1 MFVEARREGAEMG
14 SWDKGGLLRKPI
26 KASRQSVVPRGGGL
40 LFLLLLVHGTW
51 ICRAETLKSHQI
63 CRAALS
69 FSPYRRM
76 REPLIDI
83 RTGKKVARPESR
95 FTRFSFFVLLVFLSL
110 HVFRFDGY
118 PGSCVNRS
126 RENMRKHIVDF
137 PSKFSLMYGK
147 YTRGGFIFFSK
158 IYFKFLFK
166 NRSESVVTFDNKYW
180 STIFHELANTLY
192 LIE

>member
-1 MFVEARREGAEMG
+1 MG

-40 LFLLLLVHGTW
+40 LFLLPLVHRTW

-83 RTGKKVARPESR
+83 RTGKKVARPGSR
-95 FTRFSFFVLLVFLSL
+95 FTRFSFFVFLVFSSL
-110 HVFRFDGY
+110 NVFRFDGC
-118 PGSCVNRS
+118 PGSCMNRS
-126 RENMRKHIVDF
+126 REI
-137 PSKFSLMYGK
+137 
-147 YTRGGFIFFSK
+147 
-158 IYFKFLFK
+158 
-166 NRSESVVTFDNKYW
+166 
-180 STIFHELANTLY
+180 
-192 LIE
+192 